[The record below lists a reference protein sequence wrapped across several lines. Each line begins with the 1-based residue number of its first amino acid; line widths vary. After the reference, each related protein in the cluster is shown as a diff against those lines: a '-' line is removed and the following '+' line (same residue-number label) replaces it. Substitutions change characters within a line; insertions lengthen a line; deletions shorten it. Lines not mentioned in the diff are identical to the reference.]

1 MYLKA
6 VNING
11 FKSFSENTNID
22 FTNKVNVVVGPNGSG
37 KSNVVDAISWVLGTQ
52 SPATLRT
59 NKMEDVIFAG
69 TEKLSQK
76 GFAEVNLNF
85 EVDADKFN
93 GTDEIS
99 IGRKLYRDGQSEYFM
114 NGLNCR
120 LLDIQEFLSDV
131 GIGKQQH
138 TIISQ
143 GQIAEILNSK
153 PEDHRITIEEAAG
166 ILPFK
171 LKKDKALRRIESGE
185 KEIKRAKDVIREIK
199 KQLKPLKEQ
208 AEQAT
213 LHAESVNKL
222 KELKITFNILN
233 YQKFSNKNKIINQE
247 LIKINE
253 ELDNLSNSIKNQKEL
268 KNKIHDN
275 LGENIS
281 LGSLYKDYSNKIL
294 NNAEKIKNIV
304 QISNERIDNIE
315 RSQTKYIQEKENNKN
330 KILDNSNLVSS
341 LSSQLIL
348 KKNILTEKSNKLE
361 ILNTELLDVIKKQS
375 LNLEINEAL
384 IENEIKYINEYL
396 KDKEKSKKNNKSKL
410 DDLNND
416 KEISELLIKK
426 HEETLNLNK
435 IDEKDFN
442 EVKNKLISVVSREIE
457 NIKASNINLSKDT
470 ESKLIIL
477 EQKVEQINLINNKDE
492 FKEELK
498 IQKEKYNLDIKKIE
512 KEVSKLSSQII
523 EITEKIKYLNNEN
536 EKLANTVKSNNDES
550 YLKNIEQLNNLS
562 TSATEM
568 YRKLKKASEILKNTG
583 EKYDDK
589 YGDNNKNI
597 QDIENDLESF
607 NDLYYKLKDEKSN
620 LLIKESENSNFSST
634 HYSYLTNIEGLTSD
648 EIKNHPEINEDED
661 ELQKNIKN
669 CETTI
674 ESIGAVNYLAKE
686 DYETLN
692 TRYVDIQNSID
703 DLLLTKKEL
712 NSHIKEIESEITF
725 RIESS
730 FNSISVNFA
739 EIFEKLFP
747 GGVGTLQLTNK
758 ENLLDSGIEIS
769 AQPRGKKVKKLSLL
783 SGGERSLAAIAFLF
797 AIFKSFP
804 SPFYIL
810 DEVEA
815 ALDDANLHR
824 MIDLLDYLKND
835 AQFIIVTHQQ
845 QTMQAGDILYGV
857 TMEPGSGSR
866 IFIKTKQDFESLIT
880 NDMN

>member
-315 RSQTKYIQEKENNKN
+315 RSQIKYIQEKENNKN

-396 KDKEKSKKNNKSKL
+396 KDKEKSKKNNTSKL
-410 DDLNND
+410 DDLHND
-416 KEISELLIKK
+416 REISELLIKK

-512 KEVSKLSSQII
+512 KEVSNLSSQII

-550 YLKNIEQLNNLS
+550 YLKNIEELNNLS
-562 TSATEM
+562 TSASEM
-568 YRKLKKASEILKNTG
+568 YRKLKKASEILKNKPGVITPHP
-583 EKYDDK
+583 
-589 YGDNNKNI
+589 
-597 QDIENDLESF
+597 LRLLR
-607 NDLYYKLKDEKSN
+607 LY
-620 LLIKESENSNFSST
+620 
-634 HYSYLTNIEGLTSD
+634 
-648 EIKNHPEINEDED
+648 
-661 ELQKNIKN
+661 Q
-669 CETTI
+669 
-674 ESIGAVNYLAKE
+674 
-686 DYETLN
+686 
-692 TRYVDIQNSID
+692 
-703 DLLLTKKEL
+703 
-712 NSHIKEIESEITF
+712 
-725 RIESS
+725 
-730 FNSISVNFA
+730 
-739 EIFEKLFP
+739 
-747 GGVGTLQLTNK
+747 GG
-758 ENLLDSGIEIS
+758 
-769 AQPRGKKVKKLSLL
+769 
-783 SGGERSLAAIAFLF
+783 F
-797 AIFKSFP
+797 
-804 SPFYIL
+804 
-810 DEVEA
+810 
-815 ALDDANLHR
+815 
-824 MIDLLDYLKND
+824 
-835 AQFIIVTHQQ
+835 
-845 QTMQAGDILYGV
+845 
-857 TMEPGSGSR
+857 SR
-866 IFIKTKQDFESLIT
+866 IKT
-880 NDMN
+880 NP

>member
-396 KDKEKSKKNNKSKL
+396 KDKEKSKKNNESKL
-410 DDLNND
+410 DNLNND

-477 EQKVEQINLINNKDE
+477 EKKVEQINLINNKDE

-512 KEVSKLSSQII
+512 KEVSNLSSQII

-597 QDIENDLESF
+597 QEIENDLESF
-607 NDLYYKLKDEKSN
+607 NNLYYKLKDEKSN

-661 ELQKNIKN
+661 ELLKNIKT
-669 CETTI
+669 CEETI
-674 ESIGAVNYLAKE
+674 ESIGVVNYLAKE

-692 TRYVDIQNSID
+692 TRYEDIQNSID

>member
-410 DDLNND
+410 DVLHND
-416 KEISELLIKK
+416 REISELLIKK

-435 IDEKDFN
+435 INEKDFN

-607 NDLYYKLKDEKSN
+607 NNLYYKLKDEKSN

>member
-550 YLKNIEQLNNLS
+550 YLKSIEELNNLS
-562 TSATEM
+562 TSASEM

-597 QDIENDLESF
+597 QEIENDLESF
-607 NDLYYKLKDEKSN
+607 NNLYYKLKDEKSN

-661 ELQKNIKN
+661 EQQKNIKN

-747 GGVGTLQLTNK
+747 GGVGTLHLTNK

>member
-410 DDLNND
+410 DNLNND

-562 TSATEM
+562 TSASEM

-607 NDLYYKLKDEKSN
+607 NNLYYKLKDEKSN

-661 ELQKNIKN
+661 ELLKNIKT
-669 CETTI
+669 CEETI
-674 ESIGAVNYLAKE
+674 ESIGVVNYLAKE

-692 TRYVDIQNSID
+692 TRYEDIQNSID

>member
-85 EVDADKFN
+85 EVDAEKFN

-410 DDLNND
+410 DDLHND

-477 EQKVEQINLINNKDE
+477 EQKVEQIKLINNKDE

-512 KEVSKLSSQII
+512 KEVSNLSSQII

-550 YLKNIEQLNNLS
+550 YLKNIEELNNLS

-597 QDIENDLESF
+597 QEIENDLESF
-607 NDLYYKLKDEKSN
+607 NNLYYKLKDEKSN

-661 ELQKNIKN
+661 DLQKNIKN

>member
-410 DDLNND
+410 DVLHND
-416 KEISELLIKK
+416 IEISELLIKK

-477 EQKVEQINLINNKDE
+477 EQKVEQIKLINNKDE

-597 QDIENDLESF
+597 QEIENDLESF
-607 NDLYYKLKDEKSN
+607 NNLYYKLKDEKSN